1 MPVSKFKE
9 YLDGKKI
16 KYVCVAH
23 STAFTAQEVAALTH
37 TPGRELAK
45 VVMVKLDDALAMAV
59 LPASFHVDLGRLQAA
74 AGASSAALAVEGDF
88 RGRFPDCE
96 TGAMPPFGNLYGM
109 ALYVDESLT
118 RDQEIAFNACSHHE
132 LVRMAYADY
141 ARLAEPSVANFA
153 TRRASAPAA

>member
-9 YLDGKKI
+9 YLDSKKI
-16 KYVCVAH
+16 KYVSLTH

-45 VVMVKLDDALAMAV
+45 IVMVKLDGELAMAV
-59 LPASFHVDLGRLQAA
+59 LPASFQVDLGLLKAA
-74 AGASSAALAVEGDF
+74 AGASSAELAGEADF

-109 ALYVDESLT
+109 AVYADQSLT
-118 RDQEIAFNACSHHE
+118 RDHEIAFNACCHHE
-132 LVRMAYADY
+132 LVRLAYADY
-141 ARLAEPSVANFA
+141 ERLVQPKVASFA
-153 TRRASAPAA
+153 IRRASAAAA

>member
-9 YLDGKKI
+9 YLDSKKI
-16 KYVCVAH
+16 RYVSLTH

-45 VVMVKLDDALAMAV
+45 IVMVKLDDEMAMAV
-59 LPASFHVDLGRLQAA
+59 LPASFQVDLGLLQAA
-74 AGASSAALAVEGDF
+74 AGASSAALAVESDF

-109 ALYVDESLT
+109 AVYVDQSLT
-118 RDQEIAFNACSHHE
+118 RDREIAFNACCHHE
-132 LVRMAYADY
+132 LVRLAYADY
-141 ARLAEPSVANFA
+141 ERLVQPKVATFA
-153 TRRASAPAA
+153 TRRASANAA